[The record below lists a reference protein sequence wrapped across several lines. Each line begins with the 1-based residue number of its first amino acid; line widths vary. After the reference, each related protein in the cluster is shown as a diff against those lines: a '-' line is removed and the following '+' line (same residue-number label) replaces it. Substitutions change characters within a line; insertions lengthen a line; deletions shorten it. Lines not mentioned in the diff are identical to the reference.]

1 MIMKNP
7 SKLAKEFME
16 NGKLLSTPVIDA
28 HTHMGPDSGADMP
41 FSSAEQMIEVMDR
54 ENIEITD
61 CIEGCLID
69 SLLLYDNKANLYYMC
84 MEYAQNEWTS
94 CYKVSCGNEKIIYQK
109 WDSIKESMEVA

>member
-41 FSSAEQMIEVMDR
+41 FSSAESMIVLLTAHCM
-54 ENIEITD
+54 IPAVKTV
-61 CIEGCLID
+61 
-69 SLLLYDNKANLYYMC
+69 SLK
-84 MEYAQNEWTS
+84 
-94 CYKVSCGNEKIIYQK
+94 K
-109 WDSIKESMEVA
+109 

>member
-1 MIMKNP
+1 MYKDF
-7 SKLAKEFME
+7 KEL
-16 NGKLLSTPVIDA
+16 GLYTV
-28 HTHMGPDSGADMP
+28 GA
-41 FSSAEQMIEVMDR
+41 IEELQDR

-109 WDSIKESMEVA
+109 WDSIKESMEVAYSTQALTIIVSVFFNLENITI